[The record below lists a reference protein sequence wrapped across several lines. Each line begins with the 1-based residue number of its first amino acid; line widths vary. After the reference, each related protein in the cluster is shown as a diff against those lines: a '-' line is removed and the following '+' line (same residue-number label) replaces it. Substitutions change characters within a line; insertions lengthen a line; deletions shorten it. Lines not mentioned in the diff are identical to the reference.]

1 MAEAILLKSGGGVG
15 SEDVTASRADVLQ
28 GKRTVTT
35 DSGDEVAEGT
45 MVDRTIMDSTAVGIS
60 PQYPDLPTREGAN
73 LQLVADVNGI
83 KRINLQPPIGHY
95 DGNVYINRPASDFGN
110 AAPGDILSGRTA
122 TSENGLKMPG
132 TIPDH
137 GIGKKA
143 ISSGINGSGLF
154 YYFDPGYYPTDGYT
168 GAWIYQALDQVRAA
182 DPNFIAA
189 NIKKGVTIFGQ
200 TGAFEGLIPGNRD
213 IYFNGTWLQSN
224 AIVARQYN
232 GYGMCFAENDG
243 TYYTCRNRNTS
254 TSSYEQGVMGLQN
267 PVNLTGINKVRIRF
281 TSLYDT
287 NAMRLIINSKLDGDE
302 TRYNEVAYG
311 IIQST
316 VIGNATDI
324 FADVSSLQG
333 NYYISLMHNK
343 LTSKG
348 VVELFRIHEIGLV
361 V

>member
-200 TGAFEGLIPGNRD
+200 TGAFEGWVPTPQDLYYNGVFTKQFTFPSIIAQENTRLLIKSNQTRRLFAFAEAIDVRSYSQLIFEGDFVNYFEAGSNYAISLETGSGALVSGTTYLPTNTVVFNITNVATIPANTD
-213 IYFNGTWLQSN
+213 IYIYSLK
-224 AIVARQYN
+224 
-232 GYGMCFAENDG
+232 YG
-243 TYYTCRNRNTS
+243 
-254 TSSYEQGVMGLQN
+254 SY
-267 PVNLTGINKVRIRF
+267 INRIR
-281 TSLYDT
+281 L
-287 NAMRLIINSKLDGDE
+287 A
-302 TRYNEVAYG
+302 
-311 IIQST
+311 
-316 VIGNATDI
+316 
-324 FADVSSLQG
+324 
-333 NYYISLMHNK
+333 
-343 LTSKG
+343 
-348 VVELFRIHEIGLV
+348 
-361 V
+361 